1 MRARLGYNAWFWVFR
16 IPMNDFK
23 RKFLLPIYILVMCQ
37 QAVAGNPLEIDDA
50 WIAEAPPVSKV
61 MAAYLEIENETPH
74 DRMATSMQC
83 QEFDRA
89 EFHKTVESDGIA
101 RMEHQQHLKVPA
113 GSEMTLKP
121 GGYHIM
127 LFNPARRLQAGDQ
140 TQCSLSFDDGTTV
153 DFSLIVKKAAV
164 DDHSHH
170 HHH

>member
-1 MRARLGYNAWFWVFR
+1 MKLFTNQV
-16 IPMNDFK
+16 K
-23 RKFLLPIYILVMCQ
+23 LLFSALLVCQ
-37 QAVAGNPLEIDDA
+37 QAIAENQLEIDDA

-61 MAAYLEIENETPH
+61 MAAYLEIENETPN
-74 DRMATSMQC
+74 DRLATSMHC

-89 EFHKTVESDGIA
+89 EFHQTIETDGIA
-101 RMEHQQHLKVPA
+101 RMEHQQNMKIPA
-113 GSEMTLKP
+113 DSELVLKP

-140 TQCSLSFDDGTTV
+140 TKCSMSFDDGSTI
-153 DFSLIVKKAAV
+153 DFDLEIKKASV